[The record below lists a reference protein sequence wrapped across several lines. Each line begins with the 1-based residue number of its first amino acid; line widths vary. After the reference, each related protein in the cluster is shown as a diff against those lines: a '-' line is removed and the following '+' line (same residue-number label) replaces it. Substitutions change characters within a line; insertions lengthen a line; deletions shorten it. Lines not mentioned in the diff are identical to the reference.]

1 MSEKNFSAL
10 AEYFKSKGVTQSAIA
25 EKLGVSKAYVNSL
38 MTGKKAFGKAQA
50 AKWSEMFGISASWLL
65 TGEGD
70 MIPPVETDAKDAIKS
85 RITQYIE
92 ATNSATSVRD
102 FLLKAGLSASFI
114 SGLSRGIGRDA
125 KEKIQR
131 TYTSLNV
138 GWLDTGEGEMLKDG
152 APATQPV
159 QENSAR
165 PLVSSDRDW
174 VDIPLV
180 PHRAQAGALSGFGD
194 PCWEEDKQTMPV
206 LIDKRLKGDYLLFE
220 VSGDSMDDGS
230 STAFLDGDILLC
242 RVLPKSDW
250 QFGIKKRGETYC
262 VVATDAE
269 GIVLKEVVNH
279 DKANNEITCHSLNSQ
294 YKDYS
299 VKLDDVQG
307 IFYVEELVKRKF

>member
-1 MSEKNFSAL
+1 MNYTTKVGTIIPISKSCSKIYSQAPLNYLYSREKKNFICGMNKEAETTGAKVIARVL
-10 AEYFKSKGVTQSAIA
+10 AHIGIKSPTLANNVGVEYKRVQNV
-25 EKLGVSKAYVNSL
+25 E
-38 MTGKKAFGKAQA
+38 TGKTKKVSGDL
-50 AKWSEMFGISASWLL
+50 ASKIVARYPEFSLDWLL
-65 TGEGD
+65 
-70 MIPPVETDAKDAIKS
+70 
-85 RITQYIE
+85 
-92 ATNSATSVRD
+92 
-102 FLLKAGLSASFI
+102 
-114 SGLSRGIGRDA
+114 
-125 KEKIQR
+125 
-131 TYTSLNV
+131 
-138 GWLDTGEGEMLKDG
+138 TGEGEMLKDG
-152 APATQPV
+152 APATQPA

-174 VDIPLV
+174 VEIPLV
-180 PHRAQAGALSGFGD
+180 PHRAKAGALSGFGD

-220 VSGDSMDDGS
+220 VSGDSMDDGT
-230 STAFLDGDILLC
+230 STAFLDGDVLLC

-279 DKANNEITCHSLNSQ
+279 DKANNEITCHLLNSQ

>member
-25 EKLGVSKAYVNSL
+25 EELGVSKAYVNSL
-38 MTGKKAFGKAQA
+38 MNGKKAFGKAQA
-50 AKWSEMFGISASWLL
+50 AKWGDLYGLSPSWLL
-65 TGEGD
+65 
-70 MIPPVETDAKDAIKS
+70 
-85 RITQYIE
+85 
-92 ATNSATSVRD
+92 
-102 FLLKAGLSASFI
+102 
-114 SGLSRGIGRDA
+114 
-125 KEKIQR
+125 
-131 TYTSLNV
+131 
-138 GWLDTGEGEMLKDG
+138 TGEGEMLKDG
-152 APATQPV
+152 TPATQPT
-159 QENSAR
+159 QENSVR
-165 PLVSSDRDW
+165 PLISSDRDW

>member
-1 MSEKNFSAL
+1 MNEKKL
-10 AEYFKSKGVTQSAIA
+10 LELGKYLRDTGHTQASIA
-25 EKLGVSKAYVNSL
+25 AQLGVSQPYVNAL
-38 MTGKKAFGKAQA
+38 LTGRKAFGKSQA
-50 AKWSEMFGISASWLL
+50 KKWGDLYNLSPSWLL
-65 TGEGD
+65 
-70 MIPPVETDAKDAIKS
+70 
-85 RITQYIE
+85 
-92 ATNSATSVRD
+92 
-102 FLLKAGLSASFI
+102 
-114 SGLSRGIGRDA
+114 
-125 KEKIQR
+125 
-131 TYTSLNV
+131 
-138 GWLDTGEGEMLKDG
+138 TGEGEMLKDG
-152 APATQPV
+152 APATQPAP
-159 QENSAR
+159 ENSAR

-220 VSGDSMDDGS
+220 VSGDSMNDGS

>member
-1 MSEKNFSAL
+1 MSEKKISAL

-25 EKLGVSKAYVNSL
+25 EELGVSKAYVNSL
-38 MTGKKAFGKAQA
+38 MNGKKAFGKAQA
-50 AKWSEMFGISASWLL
+50 AKWGDLYGLSPSWLL
-65 TGEGD
+65 
-70 MIPPVETDAKDAIKS
+70 
-85 RITQYIE
+85 
-92 ATNSATSVRD
+92 
-102 FLLKAGLSASFI
+102 
-114 SGLSRGIGRDA
+114 
-125 KEKIQR
+125 
-131 TYTSLNV
+131 
-138 GWLDTGEGEMLKDG
+138 TGEGEMLKDG
-152 APATQPV
+152 APATQPT

-279 DKANNEITCHSLNSQ
+279 DKANNEIICHSLNSQ

>member
-25 EKLGVSKAYVNSL
+25 ENLGVSKAYVNSL

-50 AKWSEMFGISASWLL
+50 AKWGDLYGLSPSWLL
-65 TGEGD
+65 TGEG
-70 MIPPVETDAKDAIKS
+70 
-85 RITQYIE
+85 
-92 ATNSATSVRD
+92 
-102 FLLKAGLSASFI
+102 
-114 SGLSRGIGRDA
+114 
-125 KEKIQR
+125 
-131 TYTSLNV
+131 
-138 GWLDTGEGEMLKDG
+138 EMLKAD
-152 APATQPV
+152 APATQSS
-159 QENSAR
+159 QENSVR

-174 VDIPLV
+174 VEIPLV
-180 PHRAQAGALSGFGD
+180 PHRAKAGALSGFGD

-220 VSGDSMDDGS
+220 VSGDSMDDGT
-230 STAFLDGDILLC
+230 STAFLDGDVLLC

-250 QFGIKKRGETYC
+250 QYGIKRRRDTYC
-262 VVATDAE
+262 VVATEAE

-279 DKANNEITCHSLNSQ
+279 DKATNEITCHSLNSQ

-307 IFYVEELVKRKF
+307 IFYVEELIKRRF

>member
-25 EKLGVSKAYVNSL
+25 EELGVSKAYVNSL
-38 MTGKKAFGKAQA
+38 MNGKKAFGKAQA
-50 AKWSEMFGISASWLL
+50 AKWGDLYGLSPSWLL
-65 TGEGD
+65 
-70 MIPPVETDAKDAIKS
+70 
-85 RITQYIE
+85 
-92 ATNSATSVRD
+92 
-102 FLLKAGLSASFI
+102 
-114 SGLSRGIGRDA
+114 
-125 KEKIQR
+125 
-131 TYTSLNV
+131 
-138 GWLDTGEGEMLKDG
+138 TGEGEMLKDG
-152 APATQPV
+152 APATQPA
-159 QENSAR
+159 QENSVR

>member
-1 MSEKNFSAL
+1 MSEKKFSAL

-38 MTGKKAFGKAQA
+38 MNGKKAFGKAQA
-50 AKWSEMFGISASWLL
+50 AKWGDLYGLSPSWLL

-70 MIPPVETDAKDAIKS
+70 MLKADAP
-85 RITQYIE
+85 ITQ
-92 ATNSATSVRD
+92 TS
-102 FLLKAGLSASFI
+102 
-114 SGLSRGIGRDA
+114 
-125 KEKIQR
+125 
-131 TYTSLNV
+131 
-138 GWLDTGEGEMLKDG
+138 
-152 APATQPV
+152 P
-159 QENSAR
+159 ENSAR

-174 VDIPLV
+174 VEIPLV
-180 PHRAQAGALSGFGD
+180 PHRAKAGALSGFGD

-220 VSGDSMDDGS
+220 VSGDSMDDGT
-230 STAFLDGDILLC
+230 STAFLDGDVLLC

-250 QFGIKKRGETYC
+250 QYGIKRRRDTYC
-262 VVATDAE
+262 VVATEAE

-279 DKANNEITCHSLNSQ
+279 DKATNEITCHSLNSQ

-307 IFYVEELVKRKF
+307 IFYVEELIKRRF

>member
-1 MSEKNFSAL
+1 MNEKKL
-10 AEYFKSKGVTQSAIA
+10 LELGKYLRDTGHTQASIA
-25 EKLGVSKAYVNSL
+25 AQLGVSQPYVNAL
-38 MTGKKAFGKAQA
+38 LTGRKAFGKSQA
-50 AKWSEMFGISASWLL
+50 KKWGDLYNLSPSWLL
-65 TGEGD
+65 
-70 MIPPVETDAKDAIKS
+70 
-85 RITQYIE
+85 
-92 ATNSATSVRD
+92 
-102 FLLKAGLSASFI
+102 
-114 SGLSRGIGRDA
+114 
-125 KEKIQR
+125 
-131 TYTSLNV
+131 
-138 GWLDTGEGEMLKDG
+138 TGEGEMLKDG
-152 APATQPV
+152 APATQPAP
-159 QENSAR
+159 ENSAR

>member
-1 MSEKNFSAL
+1 MNEKKL
-10 AEYFKSKGVTQSAIA
+10 LELGKYLRDTGHTQASIA
-25 EKLGVSKAYVNSL
+25 AQLGVSQPYVNAL
-38 MTGKKAFGKAQA
+38 LTGRKAFGKSQA
-50 AKWSEMFGISASWLL
+50 KKWGDLYNLSPSWLL
-65 TGEGD
+65 TGEGE
-70 MIPPVETDAKDAIKS
+70 M
-85 RITQYIE
+85 
-92 ATNSATSVRD
+92 
-102 FLLKAGLSASFI
+102 LKAG
-114 SGLSRGIGRDA
+114 
-125 KEKIQR
+125 
-131 TYTSLNV
+131 T
-138 GWLDTGEGEMLKDG
+138 
-152 APATQPV
+152 PATQPT
-159 QENSAR
+159 QENSVR
-165 PLVSSDRDW
+165 PLISSDRDW

>member
-25 EKLGVSKAYVNSL
+25 ENLGVSKAYVNSL

-50 AKWSEMFGISASWLL
+50 AKWGDLYGISPSWLL
-65 TGEGD
+65 TGEG
-70 MIPPVETDAKDAIKS
+70 
-85 RITQYIE
+85 
-92 ATNSATSVRD
+92 
-102 FLLKAGLSASFI
+102 
-114 SGLSRGIGRDA
+114 
-125 KEKIQR
+125 
-131 TYTSLNV
+131 
-138 GWLDTGEGEMLKDG
+138 EMLKADTPI
-152 APATQPV
+152 AQTSP
-159 QENSAR
+159 ENSAR

-174 VDIPLV
+174 VEIPLV
-180 PHRAQAGALSGFGD
+180 PHRAKAGALSGFGD

-220 VSGDSMDDGS
+220 VSGDSMDDGT
-230 STAFLDGDILLC
+230 STAFLDGDVLLC

-250 QFGIKKRGETYC
+250 QYGIKRRRDTYC
-262 VVATDAE
+262 VVATEAE

-279 DKANNEITCHSLNSQ
+279 DKATNEITCHSLNSQ

-307 IFYVEELVKRKF
+307 IFYVEELIKRRF

>member
-1 MSEKNFSAL
+1 MNEKKL
-10 AEYFKSKGVTQSAIA
+10 LELGKYLRDTGHTQASIA
-25 EKLGVSKAYVNSL
+25 AQLGVSQPYVNAL
-38 MTGKKAFGKAQA
+38 LTGRKAFGKSQA
-50 AKWSEMFGISASWLL
+50 KKWGDLYNLSPSWLL
-65 TGEGD
+65 TGEG
-70 MIPPVETDAKDAIKS
+70 
-85 RITQYIE
+85 
-92 ATNSATSVRD
+92 
-102 FLLKAGLSASFI
+102 
-114 SGLSRGIGRDA
+114 
-125 KEKIQR
+125 
-131 TYTSLNV
+131 
-138 GWLDTGEGEMLKDG
+138 EMLKAG
-152 APATQPV
+152 APATQPAP
-159 QENSAR
+159 ENSAR

-194 PCWEEDKQTMPV
+194 PYWEEDKQTMPV

>member
-1 MSEKNFSAL
+1 MSEKKISAL

-25 EKLGVSKAYVNSL
+25 EELGVSKAYVNSL
-38 MTGKKAFGKAQA
+38 MNGKKAFGKAQA
-50 AKWSEMFGISASWLL
+50 AKWGDLYGLSPSWLL
-65 TGEGD
+65 
-70 MIPPVETDAKDAIKS
+70 
-85 RITQYIE
+85 
-92 ATNSATSVRD
+92 
-102 FLLKAGLSASFI
+102 
-114 SGLSRGIGRDA
+114 
-125 KEKIQR
+125 
-131 TYTSLNV
+131 
-138 GWLDTGEGEMLKDG
+138 TGEGEMLKDG
-152 APATQPV
+152 APAAQPT

>member
-1 MSEKNFSAL
+1 MNKEAETTGAKVIARVL
-10 AEYFKSKGVTQSAIA
+10 AHIGIKSPTLANNVGVEYKRVQNV
-25 EKLGVSKAYVNSL
+25 E
-38 MTGKKAFGKAQA
+38 TGKTKKVSGDL
-50 AKWSEMFGISASWLL
+50 ASKIVARYPEFSLDWLL
-65 TGEGD
+65 
-70 MIPPVETDAKDAIKS
+70 
-85 RITQYIE
+85 
-92 ATNSATSVRD
+92 
-102 FLLKAGLSASFI
+102 
-114 SGLSRGIGRDA
+114 
-125 KEKIQR
+125 
-131 TYTSLNV
+131 
-138 GWLDTGEGEMLKDG
+138 TGEGEMLKDG
-152 APATQPV
+152 APATQPA

-174 VDIPLV
+174 VEIPLV
-180 PHRAQAGALSGFGD
+180 PHRAKAGALSGFGD

-220 VSGDSMDDGS
+220 VSGDSMDDGT
-230 STAFLDGDILLC
+230 STAFLDGDVLLC

>member
-1 MSEKNFSAL
+1 MNEKKL
-10 AEYFKSKGVTQSAIA
+10 LELGKYLRDTGHTQASIA
-25 EKLGVSKAYVNSL
+25 AQLGVSQPYVNAL
-38 MTGKKAFGKAQA
+38 LTGRKAFGKSQA
-50 AKWSEMFGISASWLL
+50 KKWGDLYNLSPSWLL
-65 TGEGD
+65 TGEG
-70 MIPPVETDAKDAIKS
+70 
-85 RITQYIE
+85 
-92 ATNSATSVRD
+92 
-102 FLLKAGLSASFI
+102 
-114 SGLSRGIGRDA
+114 
-125 KEKIQR
+125 
-131 TYTSLNV
+131 
-138 GWLDTGEGEMLKDG
+138 EMLKAG
-152 APATQPV
+152 APATQPA

-194 PCWEEDKQTMPV
+194 PYWEEDKQTMPV